1 MFDEEITKMTTTTVN
16 TKPDLKQ
23 KLELLFKSETRALIT
38 WNLIIHKELTVKQ
51 LTKLINKDSST
62 ITRNLRN
69 LEREGLVLISKTDTI
84 RNLAKNSWK
93 LNPNSQ
99 LKSLGDFDTVIKKAL
114 VAKDFDFMKIILLAV
129 QRNLENI
136 LNYQKRD
143 ITKFVDRIQTGK
155 ELMSIGIMDRKT
167 GILFREELYQ
177 FICKFQEDHNLN
189 LQSIDKF
196 GSDSFFTFLLAS
208 PFPSLE

>member
-1 MFDEEITKMTTTTVN
+1 MTTTTVK
-16 TKPDLKQ
+16 TEPDLKQ
-23 KLELLFKSETRALIT
+23 KLEMLFKSETRALIT

-114 VAKDFDFMKIILLAV
+114 VAKDYDFMKIILLAV

-167 GILFREELYQ
+167 GILFREELNH